1 MKYLWAWNNI
11 HPRLLLL
18 VIINY
23 HSWCGVFK
31 QIKPVKFE
39 IIIGYTKDPSK
50 LSTVLH
56 FFSPPPLPTFI
67 CSATLL
73 VLIKSIEA
81 PKLKLD

>member
-18 VIINY
+18 VITNY

-39 IIIGYTKDPSK
+39 IIIGYTKDPSN
-50 LSTVLH
+50 LNYLRCYTS
-56 FFSPPPLPTFI
+56 FPPLL
-67 CSATLL
+67 SLL
-73 VLIKSIEA
+73 LSVQLLCLYSLN
-81 PKLKLD
+81 PLRPPN

>member
-18 VIINY
+18 VITNY

-39 IIIGYTKDPSK
+39 IIIGYTKDPSN
-50 LSTVLH
+50 LNYLRCYTS
-56 FFSPPPLPTFI
+56 FPPLP
-67 CSATLL
+67 SLL
-73 VLIKSIEA
+73 LSVQLLCLYSLN
-81 PKLKLD
+81 PLRHPN